1 MVFIQQYTVGN
12 KNILSVFHGHYFIVS
27 IIFIP
32 IIQSLIL
39 PTYNILRTIIVFQ
52 NNSFSKDQNSVL

>member
-12 KNILSVFHGHYFIVS
+12 KNILSVFHGHYFTVS

-39 PTYNILRTIIVFQ
+39 LTYNILRTIIVF
-52 NNSFSKDQNSVL
+52 